1 VRLREV
7 RPARDPTP
15 GAAAGGRNPR
25 RPPDLEKETE
35 ALDEDGRGDAR
46 CRPEYEMEAPAGEG
60 CRGRRGRRAGLV
72 AIATHE
78 RSRVKR
84 KVSAA
89 ESSALMFNFFP

>member
-15 GAAAGGRNPR
+15 GAAAAGRNPS

-60 CRGRRGRRAGLV
+60 CCGWRGRRRRPSRDRDSREVASEEEGEHSGR
-72 AIATHE
+72 
-78 RSRVKR
+78 
-84 KVSAA
+84 
-89 ESSALMFNFFP
+89 